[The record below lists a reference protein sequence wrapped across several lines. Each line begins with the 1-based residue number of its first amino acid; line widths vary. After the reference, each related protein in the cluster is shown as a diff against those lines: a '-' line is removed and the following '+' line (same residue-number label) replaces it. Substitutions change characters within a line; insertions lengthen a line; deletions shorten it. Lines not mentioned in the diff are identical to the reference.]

1 MRVGR
6 GAAFAGLAAVTAA
19 LFLADLAFGSV
30 RIPVADALG
39 ALFGSGTGAVDAAGE
54 ATAMIMRMFRFP
66 KAVTALLAGAAL
78 SVSGLLLQTLFR
90 NPLAGPDSLGVGAG
104 ASMGVAAMILATGAS
119 GVAGASGASGSSLLG
134 VLPVSG
140 YLALVLAA
148 SAGAGAV
155 LALILFLSRR
165 FEHGVTLLIVGL
177 MIGYIAGSMVSLL
190 VYFGSPQK
198 VQLYLGWTYG
208 SFSGVRNAELPVL
221 AGTLALGIAGAAV
234 SAKALDAMFLGERFA
249 STVGVRVRSARTL
262 VLASAA
268 LMAGAVTAFCGPI
281 SFLGIAAPQMARR
294 LFRSSEHRVL
304 VPASA
309 FCGAAVALAADI
321 ASQAPGGGS
330 VLPIN
335 PLLALFGAPVV
346 LGMFM
351 RRERGGAK

>member
-1 MRVGR
+1 MRVSR
-6 GAAFAGLAAVTAA
+6 GAAFAALAAGTAA
-19 LFLADLAFGSV
+19 LFVADLAFGSV
-30 RIPVADALG
+30 RLPFAEAIG
-39 ALFGSGTGAVDAAGE
+39 ALLGSGDEAAGL
-54 ATAMIMRMFRFP
+54 IMRMFRFP

-78 SVSGLLLQTLFR
+78 AVSGLLLQTLFR

-119 GVAGASGASGSSLLG
+119 GSTLLG
-134 VLPVSG
+134 SLPVSG
-140 YLALVLAA
+140 YVALVLAA

-155 LALILFLSRR
+155 LALILYLSRK

-208 SFSGVRNAELPVL
+208 SFAGVRNSELPVL
-221 AGTLALGIAGAAV
+221 AATLALGLAGSAV
-234 SAKALDAMFLGERFA
+234 SAKALDAMYLGERFA
-249 STVGVRVRSARTL
+249 STVGVRVRGSRTR
-262 VLASAA
+262 VLAAAA

-281 SFLGIAAPQMARR
+281 AFLGIAAPQMARK

-304 VPASA
+304 IPASA
-309 FCGAAVALAADI
+309 FCGASVALAADI

-346 LGMFM
+346 LGMFA